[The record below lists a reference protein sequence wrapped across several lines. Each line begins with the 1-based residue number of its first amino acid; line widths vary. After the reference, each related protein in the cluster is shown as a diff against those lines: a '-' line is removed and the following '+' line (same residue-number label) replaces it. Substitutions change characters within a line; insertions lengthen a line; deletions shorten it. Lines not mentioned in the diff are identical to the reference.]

1 MASKMASRR
10 RREDSDEEPE
20 KPCPNKF
27 VNDGSFFE
35 AFKKKMEEQSSKNS
49 SSKAEDKKEIKTI
62 SRTDNSDSKGPV
74 EKEKSDEDTSSPA
87 YLKSIAEPSNVMNRW
102 TFNYRYTRCWAN
114 TNTSTFP
121 SGWPV
126 FTSTGPQR
134 GLFVL
139 ALAHRDSHNSP
150 LLSPVH

>member
-20 KPCPNKF
+20 KPCPNQF

-49 SSKAEDKKEIKTI
+49 SSKAEDKKDIP
-62 SRTDNSDSKGPV
+62 RTNNSNSKGPV
-74 EKEKSDEDTSSPA
+74 EKGKSDEDTSSPA

-102 TFNYRYTRCWAN
+102 TFNYRYTR
-114 TNTSTFP
+114 TSTFP

-126 FTSTGPQR
+126 YANTGPQ
-134 GLFVL
+134 GLTLF
-139 ALAHRDSHNSP
+139 
-150 LLSPVH
+150 SPVH

>member
-114 TNTSTFP
+114 TSTFP

-134 GLFVL
+134 GLFLL
-139 ALAHRDSHNSP
+139 ALVHREAC
-150 LLSPVH
+150 LY